1 MKATEANQQIR
12 VLQSANRIAHR
23 LSKAQRVDEAIEEL
37 MQEFLDLSV
46 ADEGCIQLLRPTSER
61 SRRTLIR
68 RGKTSEGLL
77 KSPLDDLITGWVVSN
92 KQPLLSH
99 DVATLFN
106 FKDRFTEIRS
116 ALAAPLTVADAIIGV
131 VILVR
136 SQKRFAADD
145 QQLACALAAE
155 ISEFIEEAQLR
166 EQLFSENERL
176 RQQVAARFDSH
187 GIIGN
192 SPAMKEVFTIL
203 ERVVRTDGRVM
214 IQGESGTGKEIIAKF
229 IHYSGPRK
237 NRPFVAVDCG
247 ALPANLLESELFG
260 YVRGAFTGADR
271 DRPGLF
277 EEANGGTL
285 FLDEI
290 SNMSLDT
297 QAKLLRVLQEEEVR
311 PLGSN
316 QPRKVDVRIIVAASQ
331 DLKARLA
338 AGEFRSDLFYRLHVV
353 PVRVPSLRERIEDV
367 PSLASHFL
375 KRFAKQH
382 KKSLS
387 SIATKTIE
395 TMERY
400 NWPGN
405 VRELENVIERAV
417 ILAEDENTQL
427 LPEHLPYEI
436 TFPETSRE
444 AFEVPLAGDL
454 TRILAD
460 YEREILIN
468 VLRHHSWNQ
477 SAAADAL
484 NISERVMRYKIKRL
498 HLQPPK

>member
-1 MKATEANQQIR
+1 MKTTEPNQQIL
-12 VLQSANRIAHR
+12 VLQAANRIAHR
-23 LSKAQRVDEAIEEL
+23 LSKAQRVEEAIEEL
-37 MQEFLDLSV
+37 MREFLDLAA

-68 RGKTSEGLL
+68 RGKSTEGLL
-77 KSPLDDLITGWVVSN
+77 KTPLDDLVTGWVVTN

-99 DVATLFN
+99 DVAALFN
-106 FKDRFTEIRS
+106 FKDRFTEISS
-116 ALAAPLTVADAIIGV
+116 ALGAPLTIGDAIIGV
-131 VILVR
+131 VILAR
-136 SQKRFAADD
+136 SQKRFAVED
-145 QQLACALAAE
+145 QQLVCALAAE

-187 GIIGN
+187 GIIGG
-192 SPAMKEVFTIL
+192 SPAMKEVFAIL
-203 ERVVRTDGRVM
+203 ERVIRTDGRVM
-214 IQGESGTGKEIIAKF
+214 IQGESGSGKEVIAKF

-237 NRPFVAVDCG
+237 SRPFVAVDCG

-290 SNMSLDT
+290 ANMSLDT

-316 QPRKVDVRIIVAASQ
+316 QPRKVDVRIIVAAAQ
-331 DLKARLA
+331 DLKTKVA
-338 AGEFRSDLFYRLHVV
+338 AGEFRSDLFYRLNVV
-353 PVRVPSLRERIEDV
+353 PVRLPSLRERVEDI
-367 PSLASHFL
+367 PALAAHFL
-375 KRFAKQH
+375 KRFASQH
-382 KKSLS
+382 KKSLNT
-387 SIATKTIE
+387 IAPKTIE
-395 TMERY
+395 ILERY
-400 NWPGN
+400 SWPGN
-405 VRELENVIERAV
+405 VRELENMMERAV
-417 ILAEDENTQL
+417 ILADDGDAQL

-436 TFPETSRE
+436 SFPETQRE

-454 TRILAD
+454 NHLLAD
-460 YEREILIN
+460 YEREILIK
-468 VLRHHSWNQ
+468 VLRHHGWNQ
-477 SAAADAL
+477 SAAAAAL

-498 HLQPPK
+498 RLRPPK